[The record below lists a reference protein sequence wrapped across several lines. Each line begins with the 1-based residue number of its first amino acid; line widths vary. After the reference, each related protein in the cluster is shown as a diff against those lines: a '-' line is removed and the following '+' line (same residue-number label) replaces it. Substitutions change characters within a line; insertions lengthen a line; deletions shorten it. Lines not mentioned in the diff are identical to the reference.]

1 MHYKIDQT
9 ETHIRVTVDGDL
21 DAAMVQDMRASA
33 DDAAN
38 DRRNLII
45 DLSRVE
51 FMDSA
56 GVGLIVR
63 AYKVRQSTKVPMA
76 IVVGSAGQPREIL
89 RTTQIDRL
97 IPFHASLEDA
107 LA

>member
-1 MHYKIDQT
+1 MHYKVDQT
-9 ETHIRVTVDGDL
+9 STHIRVTVDGDL

-33 DDAAN
+33 DDAAS
-38 DRRNLII
+38 DRRSLII

-63 AYKVRQSTKVPMA
+63 AYKTRQSTKSPMA
-76 IVVGSAGQPREIL
+76 IVVGASGQPREIL

-107 LA
+107 LT